1 MGGKERYR
9 CLGKGKCF
17 QGLWFLLVR
26 VEVVTSD
33 LGCSQQCSSCL
44 PHEREQQL
52 PWPQSWLGF
61 LALGLH
67 TGHGDGGKEELGEL
81 CLIFSLRYI
90 GKRAI
95 SSMVIVEVSLLS
107 GFVLAPG
114 SGMPVR
120 SLESG

>member
-1 MGGKERYR
+1 MRGSSN
-9 CLGKGKCF
+9 CLGHSPG
-17 QGLWFLLVR
+17 WA
-26 VEVVTSD
+26 
-33 LGCSQQCSSCL
+33 
-44 PHEREQQL
+44 
-52 PWPQSWLGF
+52 SWLRV
-61 LALGLH
+61 LH
-67 TGHGDGGKEELGEL
+67 TGYGHGGKEELGEL